1 LQITKRRFLLDV
13 STCVV
18 TRRVELAGLEL
29 RSDGVKWRWPRL
41 DSQASPNSLHKEIDT
56 VRKTVNIY
64 IRYRFCEVKCRRG
77 VDDVSFRRSPLNLL
91 LREVDIVRT
100 GDDIYDVLVDYRSL
114 DVCGRFMIVVLG
126 AMTG

>member
-1 LQITKRRFLLDV
+1 
-13 STCVV
+13 
-18 TRRVELAGLEL
+18 
-29 RSDGVKWRWPRL
+29 
-41 DSQASPNSLHKEIDT
+41 
-56 VRKTVNIY
+56 
-64 IRYRFCEVKCRRG
+64 VKCRRG